1 MSLAG
6 DPTKRTSPGE
16 GIATPPDTR
25 LVWML
30 RTLRAAV
37 ARACPGDLAAQRE
50 DLVQVALVRVLER
63 ERADEQNTVRTASYL
78 WRVAFSVTAD
88 ELRRR
93 RSEAGRAQGT
103 DMRPDGVQEASTP
116 GPELGLGIREC
127 LSRLPEPRR
136 MAVLLHLQG
145 FRAEEATR
153 VLHWNLKRVQNLT
166 YRGLA
171 DLRQCLSS
179 KGLAR

>member
-1 MSLAG
+1 
-6 DPTKRTSPGE
+6 
-16 GIATPPDTR
+16 
-25 LVWML
+25 
-30 RTLRAAV
+30 LRAAV
-37 ARACPGDLAAQRE
+37 ARACPGDLASQRE

-63 ERADEQNTVRTASYL
+63 ERAAEQNAVRTASYL

-93 RSEAGRAQGT
+93 RSEAGRTQGT
-103 DMRPDGVQEASTP
+103 EMRPVDPPEASAP

-127 LSRLPEPRR
+127 LSHLAEARRL
-136 MAVLLHLQG
+136 AVLLHLQG

-153 VLHWNLKRVQNLT
+153 VLHWDVKRVQNLT

-179 KGLAR
+179 KGWAG